1 MLSIVML
8 SIVMLLTV
16 ILSTVMLF
24 TVMIFT
30 TVFLTMVVF
39 TFLSTVSTSSHL
51 MEPLAE
57 EGLWSFIFLIFL
69 IFLILWFSLKRR
81 ALEDSRWKSFG
92 VLDRVASCL
101 DGSSIAP

>member
-39 TFLSTVSTSSHL
+39 TFLSTVSTSSHV

-69 IFLILWFSLKRR
+69 VLWFSLKRR
-81 ALEDSRWKSFG
+81 ALEDSGWKSFG